1 MTIALVTFAA
11 VVAIVLAVYWV
22 LVVRPESA
30 EQNMLRRRLRAT
42 ARPHQIG
49 ALSFER
55 VRRLSDVPALNA
67 ILRGSSGLS
76 GRLQGLL
83 DRAGLKYTV
92 GTVVLASACCGV
104 LVFLILNRV
113 TGAVLASML
122 LAFLAALG
130 PYLFIRWKADQR
142 MKRFEELFPEAIGLI
157 IRALRAGHGFTTG
170 LAMVADEIADPVGP
184 EFRLVYDQQNFG
196 MPIEDAL
203 TSLAKRIP
211 ILDVQFFVTA
221 VLTQRDAGGNLAEV
235 LENISA
241 VIRDRFKVKRQVRV
255 VTAHARITGFVL
267 AMMPPVAAVAIL
279 IIAPSHLK
287 ILVTDPIGVRLV
299 LAAIGL
305 QIIGALAIRKI
316 VDIEY

>member
-1 MTIALVTFAA
+1 MAIPLLTF
-11 VVAIVLAVYWV
+11 VAVLAFVIAAYWV

-30 EQNMLRRRLRAT
+30 EQSSLRRRLKVT
-42 ARPHQIG
+42 ARPQQARLAG
-49 ALSFER
+49 FER
-55 VRRLSDVPALNA
+55 AKRLSDVPALNA
-67 ILRGSSGLS
+67 ILHGSSGLS
-76 GRLQGLL
+76 DRLQGLL
-83 DRAGLKYTV
+83 DRAGLSYTV
-92 GTVVLASACCGV
+92 GTIVLASACCGV
-104 LVFLILNRV
+104 LVFLLLSRL
-113 TGAVLASML
+113 TGTVLASLL
-122 LAFLAALG
+122 LALLAGFG
-130 PYLFIRWKADQR
+130 PYLFVRWKADQR

-170 LAMVADEIADPVGP
+170 LSMVADEIADPVGP

-267 AMMPPVAAVAIL
+267 AGLPPAAAVAML
-279 IIAPSHLK
+279 IIVPEHMRTLW
-287 ILVTDPIGVRLV
+287 TDPLGIRMV
-299 LAAIGL
+299 LGAIVL
-305 QIIGALAIRKI
+305 QIVGALAIRKI